1 MLLIELKVS
10 YDRNSVDAKE
20 LTRLATAART
30 EVWDTTL
37 PFGTDSLRILPEP
50 YWESVHT
57 TLLSY
62 ALEFKA
68 VSGGKAVL
76 SHSLLPY
83 PIVGMEDT
91 NSSALQALLREQLQE
106 RECMAEETLKYRV
119 RQSLT
124 HVADRLG
131 LKIVN
136 GEAIPH
142 RFHDTLFS
150 NLSSENALH
159 KAFNEGLFDNTS
171 FYAVFDGVDTVA
183 GHDPKAVRK
192 DAALRL
198 RLCNLCR
205 DLINTLS
212 NA

>member
-10 YDRNSVDAKE
+10 YDRNSVDARE
-20 LTRLATAART
+20 LVRLATAART

-57 TLLSY
+57 MLLEH
-62 ALEFKA
+62 AAEFKA
-68 VSGGKAVL
+68 VSKGKAVM

-83 PIVGMEDT
+83 PMVGMEDT
-91 NSSALQALLREQLQE
+91 NSSALQALLHKQLQE
-106 RECMAEETLKYRV
+106 REDLAEVALRL
-119 RQSLT
+119 RISRSLN
-124 HVADRLG
+124 HVASRMQME
-131 LKIVN
+131 IVG
-136 GEAIPH
+136 GEAIPR

-159 KAFNEGLFDNTS
+159 RSFNDGLFDNTS
-171 FYAVFDGVDTVA
+171 LYAVFDGVDTVA
-183 GHDPKAVRK
+183 GYDPKAVRK
-192 DAALRL
+192 DAALRR
-198 RLCNLCR
+198 RLCDLCQ
-205 DLINTLS
+205 DLINMLS